1 VEALSQVDK
10 LEIAARKREIEARY
24 GPWTAH
30 NLQLQDDLY
39 TIRPGVA
46 GGNEARVRRV
56 LQLVADLAHGPIE
69 RLRILDLGALEGLFA
84 VELARR
90 GASVVALEGRE
101 ANLEKMR
108 LAKEALGLEHLEL
121 RQEDVRTL
129 DPARHGEFDVVL
141 CLGLLYHL
149 DAPDIFLLFERM
161 HEVCRDLVII
171 ETRITP
177 YPSAQYQHNGRP
189 YWGVVTAEPPP
200 DTPPHSRDA
209 LWSSIGNPYSF
220 ELTRASLCN
229 ALADVGYSSV
239 LQCHLPPKEEGTVRA
254 TFAAFARPR
263 VPILSV
269 PELNEHAWERL
280 SEPAIPLGLALRR
293 LAAYRWLKGLVPQPA
308 RRLARRIG
316 ARLTRLREERQ

>member
-1 VEALSQVDK
+1 MEARGQVDK
-10 LEIAARKREIEARY
+10 LEVAARKQEIETRY

-84 VELARR
+84 VELARQ
-90 GASVVALEGRE
+90 GASVVAVEGRE

-108 LAKEALGLEHLEL
+108 LAKEALKLEHLEL
-121 RQEDVRTL
+121 RHEDVRAL

-149 DAPDIFLLFERM
+149 DAPDIFLLLERI

-171 ETRITP
+171 ETRISP
-177 YPSAQYQHNGRP
+177 YPSAQYQHNGRR

-209 LWSSIGNPYSF
+209 LWSSIGNPRSF

-239 LQCHLPPKEEGTVRA
+239 LQCHLPPHMEERAVRA
-254 TFAAFARPR
+254 TFAAFARSR

-269 PELNEHAWERL
+269 PELNDHPWERL
-280 SEPAIPLGLALRR
+280 PEPDIPLRLVLQR
-293 LAAYRWLKGLVPQPA
+293 LAAYRWLSRLVPQPP
-308 RRLARRIG
+308 RRLVGRIR
-316 ARLTRLREERQ
+316 ARLIR